1 MLHASLRLMVGS
13 INNWTMFDQGLNC
26 GIICGLGVLRGDL
39 MDDLIHVSK
48 GKVYVYIEYIVEK
61 NSTW

>member
-1 MLHASLRLMVGS
+1 
-13 INNWTMFDQGLNC
+13 MFDQGLSC
-26 GIICGLGVLRGDL
+26 GIICGLGVLWGDL

-48 GKVYVYIEYIVEK
+48 GKVYLYIEFIVEK